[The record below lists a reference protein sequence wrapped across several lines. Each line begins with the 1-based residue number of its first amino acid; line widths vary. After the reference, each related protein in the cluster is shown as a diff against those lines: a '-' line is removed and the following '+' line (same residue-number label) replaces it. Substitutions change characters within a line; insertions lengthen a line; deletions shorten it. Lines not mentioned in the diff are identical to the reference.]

1 MTVTPDD
8 VRALLSDDDPTA
20 VLVLVE
26 GRTEVVPAESL
37 DTADYRG
44 ALRIASRDDVIDRT
58 DGEEPSEHD
67 LAERAAALNAEI
79 DNLGG

>member
-26 GRTEVVPAESL
+26 GRTEVVPADKL

-44 ALRIASRDDVIDRT
+44 ALLIASRDDVIDRT
-58 DGEEPSEHD
+58 DGAEPSEHE
-67 LAERAAALNAEI
+67 LAEQAAALNAEI

>member
-20 VLVLVE
+20 ILVLVE
-26 GRTEVVPAESL
+26 GRTAVVPADRL

-44 ALRIASRDDVIDRT
+44 ALRIASRDDLLSRT
-58 DGEEPSEHD
+58 DGANPSEHEV
-67 LAERAAALNAEI
+67 AEHAAALNAAI